1 MRLPMPRSR
10 FLVFLF
16 VLPALAAIALGADAA
31 YLFTHPAVIVEWST
45 ASELDTVGFNIYR
58 SENPQGDFQ
67 LINDKLIPS
76 SSDALAGGNYS
87 YRDTT
92 VKAGRTYYYMLEDVT
107 AAGATDR
114 NGPIEVKAEVGGIP
128 EMGVTAVFLIIAGV
142 SLYLLLHGRRENIA
156 DVIANP

>member
-1 MRLPMPRSR
+1 MRSSR
-10 FLVFLF
+10 FLLFLF
-16 VLPALAAIALGADAA
+16 VLPALAAIALGADAIF
-31 YLFTHPAVIVEWST
+31 LFTHPAVIVEWST

-76 SSDALAGGNYS
+76 STDAIAGGNYS

-92 VKAGRTYYYMLEDVT
+92 VKAGRTYYYMLEDMT
-107 AAGATDR
+107 AAGASER
-114 NGPIEVKAEVGGIP
+114 NGPIRVKAEIGGIP
-128 EMGVTAVFLIIAGV
+128 EMGVSAVFLIIAAV
-142 SLYLLLHGRRENIA
+142 SLYLLLRGRRESTA